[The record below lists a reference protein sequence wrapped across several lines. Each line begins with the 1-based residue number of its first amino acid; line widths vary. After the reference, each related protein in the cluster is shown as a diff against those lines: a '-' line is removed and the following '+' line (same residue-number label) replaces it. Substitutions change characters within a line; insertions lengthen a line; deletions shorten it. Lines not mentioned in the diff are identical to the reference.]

1 MPNKRKDNNRLWAF
15 IYDTFKCEEYFDIQY
30 SNFSLLPPNSIK
42 MMLQILKGTNGR
54 LLHNL
59 GQNKLKITT
68 TPQIK
73 DVKVVCFD
81 INRASSFIYLLIYLL
96 FGRRGEGEE
105 GRGGGRERE
114 EGEGEFSVPQILSV
128 LLIVTCLNF
137 KTCKTQVD

>member
-30 SNFSLLPPNSIK
+30 SNFSLLLPNSIK

-68 TPQIK
+68 SPQIK

-81 INRASSFIYLLIYLL
+81 INRASSFIYLLIDLL
-96 FGRRGEGEE
+96 FGRGRGDRGRREEGEE
-105 GRGGGRERE
+105 GQ
-114 EGEGEFSVPQILSV
+114 GEFSVPQILSV
-128 LLIVTCLNF
+128 LVIVTCLNF
-137 KTCKTQVD
+137 KTCKTQVH

>member
-15 IYDTFKCEEYFDIQY
+15 IYDTFKCEVYFDIQY
-30 SNFSLLPPNSIK
+30 SNFSLLLSNSIK

-59 GQNKLKITT
+59 GQNKLLKITT

-81 INRASSFIYLLIYLL
+81 INRASSLIYLLIDLL
-96 FGRRGEGEE
+96 FGRGRKGEGGGGKR
-105 GRGGGRERE
+105 GRGSFLFHR
-114 EGEGEFSVPQILSV
+114 F
-128 LLIVTCLNF
+128 CLF
-137 KTCKTQVD
+137 L

>member
-15 IYDTFKCEEYFDIQY
+15 IYDTFKCEEYFGIQY
-30 SNFSLLPPNSIK
+30 SNFSLLLPNSIK

-59 GQNKLKITT
+59 GQNKIKITT

-81 INRASSFIYLLIYLL
+81 INRASSFIYLLIDLL
-96 FGRRGEGEE
+96 VGRGRREEGEE
-105 GRGGGRERE
+105 GRGRRGR
-114 EGEGEFSVPQILSV
+114 G
-128 LLIVTCLNF
+128 NF
-137 KTCKTQVD
+137 LFHRFCVFL